1 MTANTF
7 TPLASSRPVRRATD
21 SATDR
26 GLSLVMTSF
35 GSCTLSSVI
44 SRPPDPRGPA
54 GTSPGRQAN
63 HPRRSH
69 ATAVNRRVLPAV
81 KEGSVP
87 VTWLSVY
94 AGTAVAR
101 GTLSTCQKGRT
112 SVGFAALITWF
123 AAVLAGLYMLTV
135 WLIENDVTGRHA
147 ARSQLRVPVIFTH
160 LTLAVSGL
168 CVWVASLVLDRDPLA
183 WTALGVLATVILLG
197 LTMFARWLPVY
208 REPPVVAAAAP
219 APGPAWPMEPASSAG
234 RTSTAEQ
241 VLAAPAESH
250 FPVAVIAAH
259 GLLAGATLVLVL
271 LTMLGI
277 GGS

>member
-1 MTANTF
+1 M
-7 TPLASSRPVRRATD
+7 
-21 SATDR
+21 
-26 GLSLVMTSF
+26 G
-35 GSCTLSSVI
+35 
-44 SRPPDPRGPA
+44 
-54 GTSPGRQAN
+54 
-63 HPRRSH
+63 
-69 ATAVNRRVLPAV
+69 
-81 KEGSVP
+81 
-87 VTWLSVY
+87 Y
-94 AGTAVAR
+94 
-101 GTLSTCQKGRT
+101 
-112 SVGFAALITWF
+112 AALITWF

-135 WLIENDVTGRHA
+135 WLIENDVTGQHSA
-147 ARSQLRVPVIFTH
+147 PSQLRVPVIFTH

-168 CVWVASLVLDRDPLA
+168 CVWVAYLVLDRDPLA